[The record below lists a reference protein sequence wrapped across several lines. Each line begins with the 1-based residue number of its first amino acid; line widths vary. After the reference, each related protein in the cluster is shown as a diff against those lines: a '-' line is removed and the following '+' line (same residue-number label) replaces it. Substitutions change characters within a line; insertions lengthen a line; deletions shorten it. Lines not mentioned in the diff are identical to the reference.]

1 MDGFLLIDKPTG
13 WTSFDVCARL
23 RKILN
28 IKKIGHTGTL
38 DPFATGLLVVAVG
51 RCTKLI
57 PFLEKSK
64 KTYVTKILLDRTSP
78 TLDPESEAT
87 LVKTVKVPSQ
97 KDIEVLLKKQFHGK
111 ISQIP
116 PQFSAIKIKG
126 KKSCD
131 VARSGGVVAI
141 PPRETEIFHAKILS
155 YEFPVVEIELE
166 VAAGF
171 YVRAFAR
178 DLGKALTGGGMCES
192 LRRTRVEELSVEDA
206 ETIEHVTAP
215 IDPAF
220 ILKNFSQ
227 REIPTGRSQDFVAG
241 RAFPFA
247 GVGGEKFL
255 VMVGKHALGVG
266 EIVCGNLQPRVVL

>member
-1 MDGFLLIDKPTG
+1 MDGFLLIDKPAG

-23 RKILN
+23 RRLLN

-57 PFLEKSK
+57 PFLEKAK
-64 KTYVTKILLDRTSP
+64 KTYVTTILLDRTSP
-78 TLDPESEAT
+78 TLDTESET
-87 LVKTVKVPSQ
+87 TPVEKPTVPLK
-97 KDIEVLLKKQFHGK
+97 KDIESLLKLNFHGK
-111 ISQIP
+111 ILQIP

-131 VARSGGVVAI
+131 VARGGGVTEI
-141 PPRETEIFHAKILS
+141 PARETEIFQTKILS
-155 YEFPVVEIELE
+155 YDFPKLEIELE

-178 DLGKALTGGGMCES
+178 DLGNALTGGGMCEF
-192 LRRTRVEELSVEDA
+192 LRRTRVGDLSVDDA
-206 ETIEHVTAP
+206 ESIDHVTMP

-220 ILKNFSQ
+220 ILRDLPQ
-227 REIPTGRSQDFVAG
+227 REIPTGRAQDFAAG

-247 GVGGEKFL
+247 GTSGGKFL